1 MNNKTIKTKYI
12 IELLEEGIKI
22 HTKLSK
28 EIVGNNDYHLGA
40 IDELKKLIDIINIVI
55 TTNRFK

>member
-12 IELLEEGIKI
+12 IELLEERIKI

-40 IDELKKLIDIINIVI
+40 IDELKKLIDIINII
-55 TTNRFK
+55 L